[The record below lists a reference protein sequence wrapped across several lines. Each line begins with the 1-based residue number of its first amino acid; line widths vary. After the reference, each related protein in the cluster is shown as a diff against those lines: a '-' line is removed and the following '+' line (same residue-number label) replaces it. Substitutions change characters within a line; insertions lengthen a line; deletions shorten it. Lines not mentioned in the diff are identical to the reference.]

1 MMPPRNDLLNSKI
14 LHSMQTN
21 TANLMKHSIPNG
33 PARAF
38 LCVLLAFSL
47 FASINAFAQEAA
59 PAEGAA
65 AAEVHSESMVDRF
78 IEGGWVMYPITACSV
93 ALVWLTVDLW
103 MRTGIKKLAPPAQVA
118 QVQDLFRSGD
128 YVGAYQFCKG
138 NPSPFGNITRVS
150 LSFLGDG
157 HDATEAAIFTELNKT
172 NSAVQTRINYLSVI
186 GVCTPMIGLT
196 GTVTGMM
203 RAFSTLKTSGAGDP
217 AKLSG
222 AIGEVLIATAS
233 GLFIAVPAFMFFYF
247 LRNRLQ
253 VGMTDLQE
261 IVTSL
266 FRKMPYGHLK
276 DAHVGEEEFYAAIP
290 NWVAGGEAEAVPA
303 A

>member
-1 MMPPRNDLLNSKI
+1 
-14 LHSMQTN
+14 MQTN
-21 TANLMKHSIPNG
+21 TATTMTRHIPNG

-38 LCVLLAFSL
+38 LCVLLAFGL
-47 FASINAFAQEAA
+47 FASINVFAQEPAAGEA
-59 PAEGAA
+59 PAVE
-65 AAEVHSESMVDRF
+65 EHHTLIDRF

-103 MRTGIKKLAPPAQVA
+103 MRTGTRKLAPPAHVA
-118 QVQDLFRSGD
+118 QVQDLFRAGD

-138 NPSPFGNITRVS
+138 NPSPFCNTSRVA

-157 HDATEAAIFTELNKT
+157 HEATEAALFTELNKA
-172 NSAVQTRINYLSVI
+172 NSAIQTRINYLSVI

-203 RAFSTLKTSGAGDP
+203 SAFSTLKTSGAGDP

-261 IVTSL
+261 IVMSL

-290 NWVAGGEAEAVPA
+290 NWVAGGEAVPA
-303 A
+303 AAA

>member
-1 MMPPRNDLLNSKI
+1 
-14 LHSMQTN
+14 MQTN
-21 TANLMKHSIPNG
+21 TATTMNRHIPHG

-38 LCVLLAFSL
+38 LCALLAFGF
-47 FASINAFAQEAA
+47 FASANLFAQEAA
-59 PAEGAA
+59 PADAA
-65 AAEVHSESMVDRF
+65 PAAEQHHTLIDRF
-78 IEGGWVMYPITACSV
+78 IEGGWVMYPITACSI

-103 MRTGIKKLAPPAQVA
+103 MRTGIRKMAPPAQVA
-118 QVQDLFRSGD
+118 QAQDLFRAGD

-138 NPSPFGNITRVS
+138 NPSPFSNITRVS
-150 LSFLGDG
+150 LSFVGAG
-157 HDATEAAIFTELNKT
+157 HEATEGALFTELNKV
-172 NSAVQTRINYLSVI
+172 NSAIQTRINYLSVI

-203 RAFSTLKTSGAGDP
+203 SAFSTLSTSGAGDP

-253 VGMTDLQE
+253 VGMSDLQE
-261 IVTSL
+261 IVNSL
-266 FRKMPYGHLK
+266 FRKMPYQHLK

-290 NWVAGGEAEAVPA
+290 NWVAGGGDEPA
-303 A
+303 AVAVAA

>member
-1 MMPPRNDLLNSKI
+1 
-14 LHSMQTN
+14 MQTN
-21 TANLMKHSIPNG
+21 TATTMTRHIPNG
-33 PARAF
+33 PARLF
-38 LCVLLAFSL
+38 LCLLLAFGL
-47 FASINAFAQEAA
+47 FSSVSIFAQEGA

-65 AAEVHSESMVDRF
+65 ATEPDTHTMIDRF

-103 MRTGIKKLAPPAQVA
+103 MRTGLKKLAPPAQVA
-118 QVQDLFRSGD
+118 QVQDLFRAGD

-138 NPSPFGNITRVS
+138 NPSAFCNTARVA

-157 HDATEAAIFTELNKT
+157 HEATEAALFTELNKA
-172 NSAVQTRINYLSVI
+172 NSAIQTRINYLSVI

-203 RAFSTLKTSGAGDP
+203 TAFATLKTSGAGDP

-253 VGMTDLQE
+253 VGMSGLQE
-261 IVTSL
+261 IVMAL

-290 NWVAGGEAEAVPA
+290 NWVEGSA
-303 A
+303 APVASAH

>member
-1 MMPPRNDLLNSKI
+1 
-14 LHSMQTN
+14 MQTN
-21 TANLMKHSIPNG
+21 TATIMTRYISNG

-38 LCVLLAFSL
+38 LCVLLAFGVLTSL
-47 FASINAFAQEAA
+47 NIYAQEAA
-59 PAEGAA
+59 PAAEGAEA
-65 AAEVHSESMVDRF
+65 HAGAESHSLIDRF
-78 IEGGWVMYPITACSV
+78 IEGGWVMYPITACSI

-103 MRTGIKKLAPPAQVA
+103 IRTGIKKMAPPAQVA
-118 QVQDLFRSGD
+118 QVQDLFRAGD

-138 NPSPFGNITRVS
+138 SPTAFTNTTRVA

-157 HDATEAAIFTELNKT
+157 HDATEGALFSELNKA
-172 NSAVQTRINYLSVI
+172 NASIQTRINYLSVI

-203 RAFSTLKTSGAGDP
+203 SAFATLKTSGAGDP

-253 VGMTDLQE
+253 VSMSDLQE
-261 IVTSL
+261 ICTSL
-266 FRKMPYGHLK
+266 FRKMPYQHLK

-290 NWVAGGEAEAVPA
+290 NWVAGDVQPA
-303 A
+303 TAA

>member
-1 MMPPRNDLLNSKI
+1 
-14 LHSMQTN
+14 
-21 TANLMKHSIPNG
+21 
-33 PARAF
+33 
-38 LCVLLAFSL
+38 
-47 FASINAFAQEAA
+47 
-59 PAEGAA
+59 
-65 AAEVHSESMVDRF
+65 
-78 IEGGWVMYPITACSV
+78 MYPITACSI

-103 MRTGIKKLAPPAQVA
+103 MRTGIKKMAPPAQVA
-118 QVQDLFRSGD
+118 QVQDLFRAGD

-138 NPSPFGNITRVS
+138 NPTAFTNTTRVA

-157 HDATEAAIFTELNKT
+157 HDATEGALFSELNKA
-172 NSAVQTRINYLSVI
+172 NASIQTRINYLSVI

-203 RAFSTLKTSGAGDP
+203 SAFATLKTSGAGDP

-253 VGMTDLQE
+253 VSMSGLQE
-261 IVTSL
+261 ICTSL
-266 FRKMPYGHLK
+266 FRKMPYQHLK

-290 NWVAGGEAEAVPA
+290 NWVAGEGAAVSA

>member
-1 MMPPRNDLLNSKI
+1 
-14 LHSMQTN
+14 MQTN
-21 TANLMKHSIPNG
+21 TATTMTRHLPNG

-38 LCVLLAFSL
+38 LCVLLAFGL
-47 FASINAFAQEAA
+47 FASVNLFAQEPA
-59 PAEGAA
+59 PAEGAPA
-65 AAEVHSESMVDRF
+65 VEEHHTMIDRF
-78 IEGGWVMYPITACSV
+78 IEGGWVMYPITACSI

-103 MRTGIKKLAPPAQVA
+103 MRTSIKRLAPPAQVA
-118 QVQDLFRSGD
+118 QVQDLFRAGD

-138 NPSPFGNITRVS
+138 NPSPFTNTSRVA

-157 HDATEAAIFTELNKT
+157 HEATEAALFTELNKA
-172 NSAVQTRINYLSVI
+172 NSAIQTRINYLSVI

-203 RAFSTLKTSGAGDP
+203 SAFSTLKTSGAGDP

-253 VGMTDLQE
+253 VSITDLQE
-261 IVTSL
+261 VVMGL
-266 FRKMPYGHLK
+266 FRKMPYQHLK

-290 NWVAGGEAEAVPA
+290 NWVAGDA
-303 A
+303 AHAA

>member
-1 MMPPRNDLLNSKI
+1 
-14 LHSMQTN
+14 MQTT
-21 TANLMKHSIPNG
+21 TATTMTRHLPHG

-38 LCVLLAFSL
+38 LCILLAFGL
-47 FASINAFAQEAA
+47 FASMNLFGQEAA
-59 PAEGAA
+59 PAEAA
-65 AAEVHSESMVDRF
+65 AVEEHHTMIDRF
-78 IEGGWVMYPITACSV
+78 IEGGWVMYPITACSI

-103 MRTGIKKLAPPAQVA
+103 MRTGLKKLAPPAQVA
-118 QVQDLFRSGD
+118 QVQDLFRAGD

-138 NPSPFGNITRVS
+138 NPSAFANTTRVG

-157 HDATEAAIFTELNKT
+157 HEATEAALFTELNKA
-172 NSAVQTRINYLSVI
+172 NSAIQTRINYLSVI

-203 RAFSTLKTSGAGDP
+203 TAFATLKTSGAGDP
-217 AKLSG
+217 GKLSG

-253 VGMTDLQE
+253 VGVSGLQE
-261 IVTSL
+261 IVMSL
-266 FRKMPYGHLK
+266 FRKMPYAHLK

-290 NWVAGGEAEAVPA
+290 NWVAGEGAAVAVA
-303 A
+303 AH